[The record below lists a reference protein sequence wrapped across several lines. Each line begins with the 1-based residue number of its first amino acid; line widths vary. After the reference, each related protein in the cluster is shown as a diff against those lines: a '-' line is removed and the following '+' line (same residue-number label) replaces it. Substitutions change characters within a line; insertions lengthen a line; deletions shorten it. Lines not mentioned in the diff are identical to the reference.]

1 MVIDMVRY
9 QTVLIMRSKA
19 IRITTEKEYLSVSFV
34 LREAENVDQKNNNL
48 KKPFTLKLRK
58 DEKLNKSWSEKM
70 ECKTYETF
78 ISLIFS
84 SCDIS
89 CV

>member
-1 MVIDMVRY
+1 MVRY
-9 QTVLIMRSKA
+9 QTVLITRSKA

-58 DEKLNKSWSEKM
+58 DEKLNKSWSKKM
-70 ECKTYETF
+70 ERKTY
-78 ISLIFS
+78 
-84 SCDIS
+84 
-89 CV
+89 

>member
-1 MVIDMVRY
+1 MVRY
-9 QTVLIMRSKA
+9 QTVLITRSKA

-34 LREAENVDQKNNNL
+34 LREAEKVDQKNNNL

-58 DEKLNKSWSEKM
+58 DEKLNKSWSKKM
-70 ECKTYETF
+70 ERKTYETF